1 MTFHRTLIPALAVLL
16 LALPALARQNEANE
30 TSAPAD
36 AAALFAE
43 AQTAFDRGL
52 DERAK
57 DSPRA
62 AASFEHAASTWQR
75 IIDEQGI
82 HNGRLLYNI
91 GNAHLLAGELGPAI
105 LSYRRAEQYI
115 GGDRHLVSNLQQAR
129 RRVTTHIEPKASSR
143 VREDLLFWHDDWST
157 RTRLLLLVVFSGIMW
172 LWALARL
179 GRSRRAWPRWPVW
192 TAGVVAVA
200 LVVSLT
206 VEQLGIDRQPQGVVM
221 RDVTGRLGPSEIGY
235 EPSFTE
241 PLAEG
246 VEFSVIEDRRDWLLA
261 RLVDG
266 RETWLPRQA
275 VTLVN

>member
-1 MTFHRTLIPALAVLL
+1 MTFHRTLMTVLAMLL
-16 LALPALARQNEANE
+16 LTLPAAARQQEQAGQ
-30 TSAPAD
+30 APAD

-43 AQTAFDRGL
+43 AQAAFDKGL

-57 DSPRA
+57 DSPDA
-62 AASFEHAASTWQR
+62 TASFERAASTWQR
-75 IIDEQGI
+75 IIDEHGI

-91 GNAHLLAGELGPAI
+91 GNAHLLSGEVGSAI
-105 LSYRRAEQYI
+105 LAYRRAEQYI
-115 GGDRHLVSNLQQAR
+115 AGDRHLVSNLQQAR
-129 RRVTTHIEPKASSR
+129 RRVRTHIEPRAASR
-143 VREDLLFWHDDWST
+143 VREDLLFWHDQWST
-157 RTRLLLLVVFSGIMW
+157 RARLLLLVIFSGVMW

-179 GRSRRAWPRWPVW
+179 SRSRRAWPRWPAW
-192 TAGVVAVA
+192 AAGVVAAA
-200 LVVSLT
+200 LVISLT
-206 VEQLGIDRQPQGVVM
+206 VEHLGIDREPQGVVM

-235 EPSFTE
+235 QPSFTD